1 MRGEYIVGD
10 KAFAKTKFCRVALLG
25 EITRIDGNMCS
36 LKMCGYD
43 PKRRSSK
50 IPHTITTRL
59 DQLDPHADVLKRWE
73 SKTMDLEVTKTRVE
87 ISKLAQ
93 QLKEAMSHDKK
104 IIWKP

>member
-1 MRGEYIVGD
+1 MRGEYMIGD
-10 KAFAKTKFCRVALLG
+10 KVFAKTEFCVVALLG
-25 EITRIDGNMCS
+25 EITRIDGNMCT

-43 PKRRSSK
+43 PKRRSSR
-50 IPHTITTRL
+50 IPQTITTRL
-59 DQLDPHADVLKRWE
+59 DQVDPHADVLKRWQ
-73 SKTMDLEVTKTRVE
+73 SKATDLEVTKTRVE

>member
-10 KAFAKTKFCRVALLG
+10 KAFAKTDFCRVALLG
-25 EITRIDGNMCS
+25 EITRIEGNMCS

-59 DQLDPHADVLKRWE
+59 DLLAPHDDVLKRWE
-73 SKTMDLEVTKTRVE
+73 SKAVDLEVTKTRVE
-87 ISKLAQ
+87 ISKIAQ

-104 IIWKP
+104 IIWKS